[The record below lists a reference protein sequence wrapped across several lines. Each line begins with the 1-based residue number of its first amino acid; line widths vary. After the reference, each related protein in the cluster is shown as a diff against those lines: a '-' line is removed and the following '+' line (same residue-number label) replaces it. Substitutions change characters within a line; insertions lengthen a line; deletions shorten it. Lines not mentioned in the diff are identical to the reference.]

1 MSAEASAEA
10 VAAPPAARGGAL
22 ATLLRQRE
30 MSLLVVLLAIGLLVT
45 IENGRFASASNLQDV
60 ALSAAVLVVLASG
73 MTLPLLTRNLDL
85 SVASVLGL
93 SAFVAADTFKSS
105 PDMSILLVVALGC
118 GVGLALGL
126 VNGALVAFGNVPSIV
141 ATLGT
146 LYLYRGVDFL
156 LAGDGKQVNAGEL
169 PARFTDL
176 ASQKALG
183 VPLLAIAAA
192 AVVALLS
199 VLLRGARW
207 GRAFYLVGSN
217 ADAARFAGI
226 PVRRTVVLAFAL
238 SGTLAGLA
246 GVMWVSRYAA
256 VDSQTGLGM
265 ELTALAAVVIGGVAI
280 TGGSGTVLG
289 AAIGA
294 LMLATIQS
302 GLTFLNVTHFAL
314 EAIYGGAIVGA
325 VLLHVLLTRRAERS
339 GRAGAGTR
347 SLS

>member
-1 MSAEASAEA
+1 MSADVRAE
-10 VAAPPAARGGAL
+10 PAAAEPPTVRGGGIGL
-22 ATLLRQRE
+22 LLRQRE
-30 MSLLVVLLAIGLLVT
+30 VLLLVVLVAIGLLVT
-45 IENGRFASASNLQDV
+45 LESSRFASASNLQDI

-73 MTLPLLTRNLDL
+73 MALPLLTRNLDL
-85 SVASVLGL
+85 SVASVLAL
-93 SAFVAADTFKSS
+93 SAFIAADTLKAHN
-105 PDMSILLVVALGC
+105 DMSVLLVVAIGC

-126 VNGALVAFGNVPSIV
+126 VNGVLVAFGNVPSIV

-156 LAGDGKQVNAGEL
+156 LAGDGKQVNAGDL

-176 ASQKALG
+176 ANTKALG
-183 VPLLAIAAA
+183 VPLLAILAA

-226 PVRRTVVLAFAL
+226 PVRRTVLLAFAL
-238 SGTLAGLA
+238 SGMLAGLA

-256 VDSQTGLGM
+256 VDSQTALGM

-325 VLLHVLLTRRAERS
+325 VVLHVLLTRRAERR
-339 GRAGAGTR
+339 GERTR
-347 SLS
+347 SSS